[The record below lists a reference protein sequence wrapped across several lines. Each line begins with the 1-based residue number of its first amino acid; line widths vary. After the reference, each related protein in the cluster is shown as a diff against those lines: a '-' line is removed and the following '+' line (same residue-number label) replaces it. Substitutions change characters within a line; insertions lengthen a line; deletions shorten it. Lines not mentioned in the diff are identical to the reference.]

1 MSMNASVGVGVKSG
15 GTDDGG
21 TDDGTDDGAG
31 VEMRGGSGMESGMKS
46 RSGDESRSNGGKESL
61 IRDEAKAV
69 SGAAAAAAIRVRAM
83 WQLAAFLEIVDVCT
97 YPHKRIRYMPESVS
111 SISVASCVRFGSC
124 LIYFLNSARDIYGFC
139 LIFLFYF
146 HLSVFFGLFFTV
158 WGSEE
163 VQYCFNVYKG

>member
-1 MSMNASVGVGVKSG
+1 MGLGSLARETVGFEEGVSMSMNASVGVGVKSG
-15 GTDDGG
+15 GTNGG
-21 TDDGTDDGAG
+21 TDDREEKVGIRA
-31 VEMRGGSGMESGMKS
+31 EMMGEGGLESGNK
-46 RSGDESRSNGGKESL
+46 SGDESRSNRRKESL
-61 IRDEAKAV
+61 IRDEAKTV
-69 SGAAAAAAIRVRAM
+69 SGAAAAAAAAAIRVRAM

-146 HLSVFFGLFFTV
+146 YL
-158 WGSEE
+158 
-163 VQYCFNVYKG
+163 